1 YPDSLLRCRQ
11 PPVNFRQGMV
21 RFPHSR
27 PGSGEAVLLAGN
39 DGDGVPRLAA
49 VVERQRRELALARA
63 EAELTAVVAMARG
76 VLMERHGW
84 SMTEAARQLADMA
97 AAAGI
102 PVHEMAA
109 AVLGQEPPAMPGLDE
124 PEHE

>member
-1 YPDSLLRCRQ
+1 
-11 PPVNFRQGMV
+11 MV

-27 PGSGEAVLLAGN
+27 RPGRGEAVLLAGN
-39 DGDGVPRLAA
+39 NGDDVPRLAA

-63 EAELTAVVAMARG
+63 EADLAAVIAMARG

-84 SMTEAARQLADMA
+84 SVTEAARQLTDMA

-102 PVHEMAA
+102 PEREMAA
-109 AVLGQEPPAMPGLDE
+109 AVLGLDPPAGQERAE
-124 PEHE
+124 PEHEPRLA